1 MAKKKDPHAQR
12 QTKQHLWI
20 ARTAAWSGLDE
31 AAVEQLLLTARTQ
44 SVRVNPLIESD
55 IAPALLR
62 RPIDWCPRG
71 YHMIAGNQSTY
82 DALAQA
88 GQLYIQNAASWLPV
102 LTLEPQAGERI
113 LDMCAAPGGKS
124 SHIQAMAQNRAHLV
138 CNDNSRP
145 RLMKLRANLE
155 RLGARAEFS
164 LADATRLSRRDD
176 SGLFDKILLDAPCS
190 GEGLMT
196 LRPEDAALFDSWSV
210 AHIRRLSDLQK
221 KLITEAWRLLRPGG
235 TLVYSTCTMAPEE
248 NEAVVDYL
256 LRRQTDAQL
265 LPLDLPALPNRVPA
279 VAEWNSRAFTNDLSA
294 CLRLVPGELTEAF
307 FVAKLRKAA
316 SAVDGHEV

>member
-1 MAKKKDPHAQR
+1 MTKKKDPVAVR
-12 QTKQHLWI
+12 QKKRDLW
-20 ARTAAWSGLDE
+20 ATRTAAWSGLDA

-44 SVRVNPLIESD
+44 SVRVNPLRSG
-55 IAPALLR
+55 ALPNELFTH
-62 RPIDWCPRG
+62 PVDWCKHG
-71 YHMIAGNQSTY
+71 FLMEGGQAAYGALIQS
-82 DALAQA
+82 
-88 GQLYIQNAASWLPV
+88 GRVYIQNAASWLPV
-102 LTLEPQAGERI
+102 LALEPQAGERI

-124 SHIQAMAQNRAHLV
+124 SHIQAIAHNQAHLV

-145 RLMKLRANLE
+145 RLMKLQANLE

-176 SGLFDKILLDAPCS
+176 IGLFDKILLDAPCS

-196 LRPEDAALFDSWSV
+196 LRPEDAKLFDSWSP
-210 AHIRRLSDLQK
+210 AHIRRLSNLQK
-221 KLITEAWRLLRPGG
+221 RLILEAWRLLRPGG

-256 LRRQTDAQL
+256 LRRQPDAQL
-265 LPLDLPALPNRVPA
+265 MPLNLPAPPNRAPA
-279 VAEWNSRAFTNDLSA
+279 VTEWNNRAFTHDLSA

-307 FVAKLRKAA
+307 FVAKLCK
-316 SAVDGHEV
+316 SNTEPHDTLGI